1 MSSRIS
7 SPKNRVLAKRR
18 SPYTDIRLLRSNG
31 RNGSGPAVRC
41 TVQACCSAIGGNRP
55 QSVIRCIVPPSATKK
70 RAPTTP
76 RVNGRPYSSCTVQRP
91 HSNLRRTSWTFCL
104 TNSYPRRRG
113 WSTCNQRF
121 ADCGYRSASRF
132 TDSFHERFGLPP
144 SEFCSSMSDNEPDLG
159 VGGHRLPRPC
169 TVVRTTLFHSGGNYV

>member
-1 MSSRIS
+1 MCINCFRES
-7 SPKNRVLAKRR
+7 NAR
-18 SPYTDIRLLRSNG
+18 SPLGNSNPERG
-31 RNGSGPAVRC
+31 GLPMYPGSARESLC
-41 TVQACCSAIGGNRP
+41 ACRIYRRIVPSSAI
-55 QSVIRCIVPPSATKK
+55 KK

-76 RVNGRPYSSCTVQRP
+76 RANGRPYLSCALQRP

-132 TDSFHERFGLPP
+132 TNSFHERFGLPP